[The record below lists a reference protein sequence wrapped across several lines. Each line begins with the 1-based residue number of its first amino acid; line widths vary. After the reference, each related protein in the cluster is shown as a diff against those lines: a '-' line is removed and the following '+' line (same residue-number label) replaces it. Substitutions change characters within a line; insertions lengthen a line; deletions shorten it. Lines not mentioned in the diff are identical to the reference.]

1 MKNKGFLKYMSVL
14 LAAMLLLSGCKGDKT
29 SEEKNIQKNSHS
41 IVLQMR
47 IPSSL
52 NPLDAENMSV
62 RDAFSLC
69 YEPLFALDD
78 MMEPQGV
85 LARSIQIADDAR
97 SAVIM
102 LKDTVT
108 WHDGVK
114 FTSGDVIHTINL
126 LKENPHLQYADCV
139 KYIESAQSIDPLSL
153 KITLSRPYG
162 QIAYSLTFPIVA
174 AHNGELGE
182 NIVGTGAYKLKK
194 YLVSTSLELE
204 RFEKWHGGEA
214 VCENVT
220 VSVIRDMQTAT
231 SAFNTGVINAT
242 TGESFD
248 LQNSTPRSSA
258 RTTLYPSLKYEFMA
272 FNQKS
277 GIFSS
282 QSVRAA
288 ISCAIDRNA
297 IAGECYLGAADGAN
311 APLHPSA
318 LEITAAST
326 IAQYN
331 LANAHE
337 MLFFEGYSFDEET
350 RLLRNDK
357 GEKLS
362 FSLLVN
368 NDNQS
373 RIKTAQLIKKQLFDA
388 GIEVNVKELAF
399 EDYKR
404 EIEGGHFDAYL
415 GGTRLG
421 NLYDFEFLF
430 SDGGALNNYG
440 YTSDYMNLALSAIA
454 SSPSKDS
461 LSDAVFNFEEVF
473 SREQPLCGLVFCK
486 DTLITGEKVMGKLQP
501 QPLFPYKNISRWSVK

>member
-1 MKNKGFLKYMSVL
+1 MKNKRVLKNVSVL
-14 LAAMLLLSGCKGDKT
+14 LAVMLLLSGCRGDT
-29 SEEKNIQKNSHS
+29 TNEKKDNRQSS
-41 IVLQMR
+41 QGIVLQMR
-47 IPSSL
+47 IPTSL
-52 NPLDAENMSV
+52 NPLEAENVSV
-62 RDAFSLC
+62 GDAFSLC

-78 MMEPQGV
+78 MLEPQGV
-85 LARSIQIADDAR
+85 LARSIQIADDAK
-97 SAVIM
+97 SAVIT
-102 LKDTVT
+102 LKDSVI
-108 WHDGVK
+108 WHDGIK

-126 LKENPHLQYADCV
+126 LKENPHLQYSECV

-153 KITLSRPYG
+153 KIMLSRPYG

-174 AHNGELGE
+174 AHNAELGE

-204 RFEKWHGGEA
+204 KFEKWHGGEA
-214 VCENVT
+214 LCENVT

-248 LQNSTPRSSA
+248 LQNSTPKSNARS
-258 RTTLYPSLKYEFMA
+258 TLYPSLKYEFMA
-272 FNQKS
+272 FNHKS

-288 ISCAIDRNA
+288 IACAIDRSA
-297 IAGECYLGAADGAN
+297 IAGECYFGAADSAN
-311 APLHPSA
+311 APLHPGA
-318 LEITAAST
+318 KEITAASAA
-326 IAQYN
+326 AQYS

-350 RLLRNDK
+350 RLLKNDR

-362 FSLLVN
+362 FTLLVN
-368 NDNQS
+368 SDNQS

-388 GIEVNVKELAF
+388 GIEVNIKELAF
-399 EDYKR
+399 EDYKK
-404 EIEGGHFDAYL
+404 EIEGGRFDAYL

-430 SDGGALNNYG
+430 SADGALNNYG

-454 SSPSKDS
+454 ASPSKDS

-486 DTLITGEKVMGKLQP
+486 DTLITGEKVMGRLQP
-501 QPLFPYKNISRWSVK
+501 QALFPYKNISRWSVK